1 MTGDLTRI
9 DVDSFE
15 HETDMAVKFRIDGEE
30 LWIPKSVIDDWS
42 DDWVDVQRWWAEQ
55 EGLD

>member
-1 MTGDLTRI
+1 MTETTRI
-9 DVDSFE
+9 DVDGFE
-15 HETDMAVKFRIDGEE
+15 HETAMACLFKVDGED

-42 DDWVDVQRWWAEQ
+42 DDWVDVATWWAEK